1 MTTRLPRAKPVPK
14 PKPLTRW
21 EKFAKSKGITKKKK
35 DRLVYDE
42 ATDAWVPKHGYGRIG
57 TTSREAKREG
67 KVETDWAYELRPGD
81 DPNVDH
87 IERKTL
93 EKQQRVLK
101 NKMNQL
107 GNIDRAET
115 ASASRKGLAL
125 DAHASKALLAAPAE
139 DPMQN
144 ASRKEAKKA
153 AKLAVKAS
161 QRFGAAERGGA
172 GEAAPLGKKRPVGI
186 APVPIREGNV
196 DTPTFS
202 AKGARLHAREDASAK
217 VERLGLAQVSTA
229 SMGRFDRQ
237 VKGEP
242 ERPKDPRKLKRLPNE
257 MGAKDEA
264 RRNADILRK
273 VLGGSGEGESAG
285 VKRKE
290 RGEGG
295 GRGHEGDRGSGGDRG
310 GKKKFKKR

>member
-1 MTTRLPRAKPVPK
+1 MTTRLPRSKPVPK
-14 PKPLTRW
+14 AKPMTRW
-21 EKFAKSKGITKKKK
+21 EKFAKTKGITKKKK
-35 DRLVYDE
+35 ERLVYDE
-42 ATDAWVPKHGYGRIG
+42 TNDAWVPKHGYGRIG
-57 TTSREAKREG
+57 TNSREAKREG
-67 KVETDWAYELRPGD
+67 KVETDWAYELKPGD
-81 DPNVDH
+81 DPTVDH
-87 IERKTL
+87 IERKQL

-101 NKMNQL
+101 NKVNQL
-107 GNIDRAET
+107 GNMERAEK
-115 ASASRKGLAL
+115 ASTSRKGLAL
-125 DAHASKALLAAPAE
+125 DAYASKALLAAPAE

-144 ASRKEAKKA
+144 ASRKEARKA
-153 AKLAVKAS
+153 AKLADKAS
-161 QRFGAAERGGA
+161 KKFGYAEGRRSSD
-172 GEAAPLGKKRPVGI
+172 AAPLGKKRPVGI

-196 DTPTFS
+196 DTPAFS

-273 VLGGSGEGESAG
+273 VLGGSGEGEGAG
-285 VKRKE
+285 VKRKAQDSG
-290 RGEGG
+290 RGEGQQ
-295 GRGHEGDRGSGGDRG
+295 HGGDRG